1 MPDHFAEVPLPL
13 ATWTSLGVAE
23 AVGMEGTRAVIA
35 ADELAIATTDATLV
49 CVAVSET
56 FLRLVLHWRLL
67 PSSTTIHFS
76 RCHWEVSKASH
87 HKVDSLHVHF
97 LEHKFRVIPTI
108 DVEHVVVRK
117 RYCDWSSRPAD
128 NLGDIEDSPKI
139 RV

>member
-1 MPDHFAEVPLPL
+1 MPDHFAEVALPL

-23 AVGMEGTRAVIA
+23 AVGMEGAGAVIA
-35 ADELAIATTDATLV
+35 ADELAIATTDAALV
-49 CVAVSET
+49 CVAVSEA

-67 PSSTTIHFS
+67 SSSTTIHFS
-76 RCHWEVSKASH
+76 RCHWEVPKASH

-128 NLGDIEDSPKI
+128 NLGDIEDSPQI